1 MDGSMAVEA
10 PYPEILNIFEALIVQ
25 VESAN
30 TYRTIGLLPNWYPA
44 SLLSDRSL
52 TDPRE
57 FVQKSFFLQCFLH
70 EAEEFWKGHD
80 QGKLQSGLWSESAL
94 MGDESYLEATA
105 LVQKGE
111 RFLIVQ
117 RYQPEMVT
125 IQPVLQ
131 KARENHLAHGQELEV
146 RKHVEARLG
155 SQLAE
160 SEQIRDDVMAVV
172 DHLQLATVM
181 IDENDVVTYAS
192 PAVFHLFAIDTQN
205 LVGGLWTKNLPLTAE
220 QCSQIQNQMALSER
234 RRAAVAISFQKKQK
248 PWLEIEVEVHDDPRD
263 QRRIILFL
271 KDRTEVEDLKRQLI
285 GHAHFE
291 KLIGKSPAMQD
302 LYQKIQEIAP
312 VDVPVLIQGETGTGK
327 ELVAQA
333 LHRLSARKD
342 KAFVAVNCAG
352 LTDSLLGSQLFGH
365 KRGAFTG
372 AVSDHEGY
380 FEAAEGGI
388 LFLDEIGDMPLTT
401 QTTLLRTLQEGEII
415 RLGESRPRKVN
426 VRVLAASHQNLQDL
440 VEKGKFRSDLL
451 YRIRV
456 ARLQLPPLRE
466 RREDIPLLSEAFLGQ
481 ARAVTR
487 KPDVREIAPD
497 AMQTLLRYSWP
508 GNVRELKS
516 TFDYALIHCHGAQIQ
531 FSDLPPEIGEPT
543 TSLVSARPSP
553 RNEREEILAALEQAR
568 GKRAQAAKLLG
579 MSRSTFYRRLSDLG
593 ISPEECSI

>member
-1 MDGSMAVEA
+1 MGVNS
-10 PYPEILNIFEALIVQ
+10 PYPEILNIFDAMIVQ
-25 VESAN
+25 VESA
-30 TYRTIGLLPNWYPA
+30 TQYRTIGLIPSWCP
-44 SLLSDRSL
+44 LSVSSDHSSIN
-52 TDPRE
+52 PRE
-57 FVQKSFFLQCFLH
+57 FVQSSFFLQCFLH
-70 EAEEFWKGHD
+70 EAGEFWQGHD
-80 QGKLQSGLWSESAL
+80 HGKLQSGLWSEPAL

-105 LVQKGE
+105 LVQKGK

-131 KARENHLAHGQELEV
+131 KAREDHLAHGQELEV
-146 RKHVEARLG
+146 RKDVEARLG
-155 SQLAE
+155 CQLAA
-160 SEQIRDDVMAVV
+160 SEQIRDDVMAVL

-181 IDENDVVTYAS
+181 IDENNVVTYAS
-192 PAVFHLFAIDTQN
+192 PAVFHLFAIDTQS
-205 LVGGLWTKNLPLTAE
+205 LVGGLWTQTLPLTAE
-220 QCSQIQNQMALSER
+220 QFSQIQEQMALPER
-234 RRAAVAISFQKKQK
+234 HRIAVAVSLQKKQK
-248 PWLEIEVEVHDDPRD
+248 PGLEIEVEVHDDPRD
-263 QRRIILFL
+263 QRRTILFL
-271 KDRTEVEDLKRQLI
+271 KDMTEVKELRLQLI

-291 KLIGKSPAMQD
+291 KLIGKSPAMQV

-401 QTTLLRTLQEGEII
+401 QTTLLRALQEGEII
-415 RLGESRPRKVN
+415 RLGESRPRKVDI
-426 VRVLAASHQNLQDL
+426 RVLAATHQNLQDL
-440 VEKGKFRSDLL
+440 VEKGNFRSDLL

-497 AMQTLLRYSWP
+497 VMQTLLRYPWP

-531 FSDLPPEIGEPT
+531 FSDLPPEIGGPT
-543 TSLVSARPSP
+543 APLVSAKPSP
-553 RNEREEILAALEQAR
+553 RNEREEILSALEQAR

>member
-1 MDGSMAVEA
+1 MGVEVS
-10 PYPEILNIFEALIVQ
+10 YPEILNIFDALIVQ
-25 VESAN
+25 VESA
-30 TYRTIGLLPNWYPA
+30 TEYHTISLLPSWYPV
-44 SLLSDRSL
+44 SLSSGRSSK
-52 TDPRE
+52 DPRE
-57 FVQKSFFLQCFLH
+57 LVQRSFFLQCFLH
-70 EAEEFWKGHD
+70 EAEKFWQGHD
-80 QGKLQSGLWSESAL
+80 HGKLPSGLWSEPAL

-105 LVQKGE
+105 LVEKGK

-146 RKHVEARLG
+146 RKDVEARLG

-160 SEQIRDDVMAVV
+160 SEQIRDDVMAVL

-181 IDENDVVTYAS
+181 IDENNVVTYAS

-205 LVGGLWTKNLPLTAE
+205 LVGGLWTQTLPLTAE
-220 QCSQIQNQMALSER
+220 QCNQIQDQLALPDMR
-234 RRAAVAISFQKKQK
+234 RTSVAVSLQKKQK

-263 QRRIILFL
+263 QRRTILFL
-271 KDRTEVEDLKRQLI
+271 KDRTEVEDLRRQLI
-285 GHAHFE
+285 GHVHFE

-342 KAFVAVNCAG
+342 KVFVAVNCAG

-401 QTTLLRTLQEGEII
+401 QTTLLRALQEGEII
-415 RLGESRPRKVN
+415 RLGESRPRKVD
-426 VRVLAASHQNLQDL
+426 VRVLAATHQNLQDL
-440 VEKGKFRSDLL
+440 VEKGNFRSDLL

-487 KPDVREIAPD
+487 KPDVREIAPEV
-497 AMQTLLRYSWP
+497 MQTLLRYPWP

-516 TFDYALIHCHGAQIQ
+516 TFDYALIIQ
-531 FSDLPPEIGEPT
+531 FSDLPPEIGGPT
-543 TSLVSARPSP
+543 APLVSARPSP
-553 RNEREEILAALEQAR
+553 RNEREEILSALDQAR

-593 ISPEECSI
+593 ISPEECST

>member
-1 MDGSMAVEA
+1 
-10 PYPEILNIFEALIVQ
+10 
-25 VESAN
+25 
-30 TYRTIGLLPNWYPA
+30 
-44 SLLSDRSL
+44 
-52 TDPRE
+52 
-57 FVQKSFFLQCFLH
+57 LH
-70 EAEEFWKGHD
+70 EAGEFWQGHD
-80 QGKLQSGLWSESAL
+80 HGKLQSGLWSEPAL

-105 LVQKGE
+105 LVQKGK

-117 RYQPEMVT
+117 RYQPEMIT

-146 RKHVEARLG
+146 RKDVEARLG

-160 SEQIRDDVMAVV
+160 SEQIRDDVMAVL

-181 IDENDVVTYAS
+181 IDENNVVTYAS

-205 LVGGLWTKNLPLTAE
+205 LVGGLWTQTLPLTAE
-220 QCSQIQNQMALSER
+220 QCSQIQEQMALPER
-234 RRAAVAISFQKKQK
+234 RRIAVAVSLQKKQK
-248 PWLEIEVEVHDDPRD
+248 PGLEIEVEVRDDPRN
-263 QRRIILFL
+263 QRRTILFL
-271 KDRTEVEDLKRQLI
+271 KDMTEVKDLRRQLI

-291 KLIGKSPAMQD
+291 KLIGKSPAMQV

-333 LHRLSARKD
+333 LHRLSTRKD

-401 QTTLLRTLQEGEII
+401 QTTLLRALQEGEII
-415 RLGESRPRKVN
+415 RLGESRPRKVD
-426 VRVLAASHQNLQDL
+426 VRVLAATHQNLQDL
-440 VEKGKFRSDLL
+440 VEKGNFRSDLL

-487 KPDVREIAPD
+487 KPDVREIAPEV
-497 AMQTLLRYSWP
+497 MQALLRYPWP

-531 FSDLPPEIGEPT
+531 FSDLPPEIGGPT
-543 TSLVSARPSP
+543 APLVSARPSP
-553 RNEREEILAALEQAR
+553 RNEREEILSALDQAR

-593 ISPEECSI
+593 ISPEECST

>member
-1 MDGSMAVEA
+1 MGVED
-10 PYPEILNIFEALIVQ
+10 PYSEILNIFEALIFQ
-25 VESAN
+25 VESA
-30 TYRTIGLLPNWYPA
+30 TQYHTMSVLPRWYPT
-44 SLLSDRSL
+44 SLSSDHSSA
-52 TDPRE
+52 DPRE
-57 FVQKSFFLQCFLH
+57 FVQKSFFLQSFLQ
-70 EAEEFWKGHD
+70 EAEEFWQAHD
-80 QGKLQSGLWSESAL
+80 QGKLQSGLWSEQAL

-105 LVQKGE
+105 LVQKGQ
-111 RFLIVQ
+111 RFLIIQ

-131 KARENHLAHGQELEV
+131 KARENHLAHGKELEV
-146 RKHVEARLG
+146 RKDVEAHLG

-160 SEQIRDDVMAVV
+160 SEQIRDDVMAVLE
-172 DHLQLATVM
+172 HLKLATVM
-181 IDENDVVTYAS
+181 IDENSVVTYAS
-192 PAVFHLFAIDTQN
+192 PAVFHQFAIDTQS
-205 LVGGLWTKNLPLTAE
+205 LVGGLWTQVLPLIEE
-220 QCSQIQNQMALSER
+220 QCSRVQEQMTLPEMGRTSV
-234 RRAAVAISFQKKQK
+234 AVSLQKKQK

-263 QRRIILFL
+263 QRRTILFL
-271 KDRTEVEDLKRQLI
+271 KDRTEIEDLRRQLI
-285 GHAHFE
+285 GHVHFE
-291 KLIGKSPAMQD
+291 KLIGKSPGMQD

-333 LHRLSARKD
+333 LHRLSARKG

-352 LTDSLLGSQLFGH
+352 LTDSILGSQLFGH

-401 QTTLLRTLQEGEII
+401 QTTLLRALQEGEVI
-415 RLGESRPRKVN
+415 RLGESRPRKVD
-426 VRVLAASHQNLQDL
+426 VRVLAATHQNLQNL

-487 KPDVREIAPD
+487 KFEVREISPEV
-497 AMQTLLRYSWP
+497 MQILLQYPWP

-516 TFDYALIHCHGAQIQ
+516 TFDFALIHCHGAHIQI
-531 FSDLPPEIGEPT
+531 SDLPPEIGGPPAV
-543 TSLVSARPSP
+543 LVTPRSSP
-553 RNEREEILAALEQAR
+553 RGEREEILAALEQVR

-593 ISPEECSI
+593 ISSEECSR

>member
-1 MDGSMAVEA
+1 MGDEA

-30 TYRTIGLLPNWYPA
+30 KYRTIGLLPSWYPA
-44 SLLSDRSL
+44 SLSSDRSS

-70 EAEEFWKGHD
+70 EAEEFWKDHD

-146 RKHVEARLG
+146 LKHVEARLG

-160 SEQIRDDVMAVV
+160 SEQIRDDVMAVL
-172 DHLQLATVM
+172 DHLQLATMM
-181 IDENDVVTYAS
+181 IDENNVVTYAS
-192 PAVFHLFAIDTQN
+192 PAASHLFAIDTQN
-205 LVGGLWTKNLPLTAE
+205 LVGGLWTQTLPLTAE
-220 QCSQIQNQMALSER
+220 QCRKIQEQMILPEVR
-234 RRAAVAISFQKKQK
+234 RTSVAVSFQKKQK

-263 QRRIILFL
+263 QRRTILFL
-271 KDRTEVEDLKRQLI
+271 KDRTEVEGLRRQLV

-372 AVSDHEGY
+372 AVSDHAGY
-380 FEAAEGGI
+380 FEAAESGI

-401 QTTLLRTLQEGEII
+401 QTTLLRALQEGEII

-426 VRVLAASHQNLQDL
+426 VRVLAATHQSLQDL
-440 VEKGKFRSDLL
+440 VDKGKFRSDLL

-487 KPDVREIAPD
+487 KFEVREISPE
-497 AMQTLLRYSWP
+497 AMQALLQYPWP

-516 TFDYALIHCHGAQIQ
+516 TFDYALIHCHGAHIQ
-531 FSDLPPEIGEPT
+531 FSDLPPEIGGPST
-543 TSLVSARPSP
+543 PLVSARLSP
-553 RNEREEILAALEQAR
+553 RNEREEILSALEQAK

-579 MSRSTFYRRLSDLG
+579 MSRSTFYRRLSDLE
-593 ISPEECSI
+593 ISPEECSL

>member
-1 MDGSMAVEA
+1 MDDSMGDEA
-10 PYPEILNIFEALIVQ
+10 PYPEILNIFEALIVH

-30 TYRTIGLLPNWYPA
+30 KYSTIGLLPSWYPA
-44 SLLSDRSL
+44 SLTSDRSS

-146 RKHVEARLG
+146 LKHVEARLG

-160 SEQIRDDVMAVV
+160 SEQIRDDVMTVL
-172 DHLQLATVM
+172 DHLQLATMM
-181 IDENDVVTYAS
+181 IDENNVVTYAS
-192 PAVFHLFAIDTQN
+192 PAASHLFAIDTQN
-205 LVGGLWTKNLPLTAE
+205 LVGGLWTQTLPLTAE
-220 QCSQIQNQMALSER
+220 QCRKIQEQMVLPEVRRTSVAL
-234 RRAAVAISFQKKQK
+234 SFQKKQK

-263 QRRIILFL
+263 QRRTILFL
-271 KDRTEVEDLKRQLI
+271 KDRTEVEGLRRQLV
-285 GHAHFE
+285 GHAYFE

-372 AVSDHEGY
+372 AVSDHAGY
-380 FEAAEGGI
+380 FEAAESGI

-401 QTTLLRTLQEGEII
+401 QTTLLRALQEGEII
-415 RLGESRPRKVN
+415 RLGESCPRKVN
-426 VRVLAASHQNLQDL
+426 VRVLAATHQSLQDL
-440 VEKGKFRSDLL
+440 VDKGKFRSDLL

-487 KPDVREIAPD
+487 KFEVREISPE
-497 AMQTLLRYSWP
+497 AMQALLQYPWP

-516 TFDYALIHCHGAQIQ
+516 TFDYALIHCHGAHIQ
-531 FSDLPPEIGEPT
+531 FSDLPPEIGGPST
-543 TSLVSARPSP
+543 PLVSARLSL
-553 RNEREEILAALEQAR
+553 RNEREEILSALEQAK

-579 MSRSTFYRRLSDLG
+579 MSRSTFYRRLSDLE
-593 ISPEECSI
+593 ISPEECST

>member
-1 MDGSMAVEA
+1 MGVEVS
-10 PYPEILNIFEALIVQ
+10 YPEILNIFDALIVQ
-25 VESAN
+25 VESA
-30 TYRTIGLLPNWYPA
+30 TEYHTISLLPSWYPV
-44 SLLSDRSL
+44 SLSSGRSSK
-52 TDPRE
+52 DPRE
-57 FVQKSFFLQCFLH
+57 LVQRSFFLQCFLH
-70 EAEEFWKGHD
+70 EAEKFWQGHD
-80 QGKLQSGLWSESAL
+80 HGKLPSGLWSEPAL

-105 LVQKGE
+105 LVEKGK

-146 RKHVEARLG
+146 RKDVEARLG

-160 SEQIRDDVMAVV
+160 SEQIRDDVMAVL

-181 IDENDVVTYAS
+181 IDENNVVTYAS

-205 LVGGLWTKNLPLTAE
+205 LVGGLWTQTLPLTAE
-220 QCSQIQNQMALSER
+220 QCNQIQDQLALPDMR
-234 RRAAVAISFQKKQK
+234 RTSVAVSLQKKQK

-263 QRRIILFL
+263 QRRTILFL
-271 KDRTEVEDLKRQLI
+271 KDRTEVEDLRRQLI
-285 GHAHFE
+285 GHVHFE

-342 KAFVAVNCAG
+342 KVFVAVNCAG

-401 QTTLLRTLQEGEII
+401 QTTLLRALQEGEII
-415 RLGESRPRKVN
+415 RLGESRPRKVD
-426 VRVLAASHQNLQDL
+426 VRVLAATHQNLQDL
-440 VEKGKFRSDLL
+440 VEKGNFRSDLL

-487 KPDVREIAPD
+487 KPDVREIAPEV
-497 AMQTLLRYSWP
+497 MQTLLRYPWP

-531 FSDLPPEIGEPT
+531 FSDLPPEIGGPT
-543 TSLVSARPSP
+543 APLVSARPSP
-553 RNEREEILAALEQAR
+553 RNEREEILSALEQAR